1 MADEFKVFRLDTRAR
16 NTLRKRLVARVRI
29 PAVDDPFVA
38 VYRKLAKAVREH
50 LCVVFRQEDMQ
61 VLAKYHMAKD
71 VCASY
76 VVVARTAEDRVA
88 ERNLFYFVDDDVS
101 DDRVLAAWGGTLGD
115 GVLPSCLVPATHTQ
129 FISPARGEG
138 ALNGGTRV
146 YSQGDISDLK
156 DPTVGVLLAEFLV
169 AYRARYTARAAV
181 IDPIYRVIHEARSLQ
196 EVAEIW
202 PAAMDYAVEL
212 GAERRLPRADKAA
225 AAAAVSSVDW
235 SGA

>member
-1 MADEFKVFRLDTRAR
+1 MTDEFKVCRLDTRAR
-16 NTLRKRLVARVRI
+16 NTLRKRLAARVRI
-29 PAVDDPFVA
+29 PAVDEPFVA
-38 VYRKLAKAVREH
+38 AYRKLAQAVREH
-50 LCVVFRQEDMQ
+50 LCVVFPQEDMQ
-61 VLAKYHMAKD
+61 VLAKYTMAKD

-76 VVVARTAEDRVA
+76 IITARTAEDRIA
-88 ERNLFYFVDDDVS
+88 ERNLFYFVDDGVS
-101 DDRVLAAWGGTLGD
+101 DDRVLAAWGGAPGD
-115 GVLPSCLVPATHTQ
+115 GMLPTCLVPATHTQ

-138 ALNGGTRV
+138 PLNGGARV
-146 YSQGDISDLK
+146 YSQGDVSDLK

-169 AYRARYTARAAV
+169 AYRAREAARDAV
-181 IDPIYRVIHEARSLQ
+181 IEPISRVIHEVRSLQ

-212 GAERRLPRADKAA
+212 GAERRTPRADKAA